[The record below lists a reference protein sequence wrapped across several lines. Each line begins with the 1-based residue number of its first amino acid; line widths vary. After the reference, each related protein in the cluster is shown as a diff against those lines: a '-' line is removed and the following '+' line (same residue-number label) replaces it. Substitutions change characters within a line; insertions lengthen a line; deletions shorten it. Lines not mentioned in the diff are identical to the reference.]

1 MPFVAPL
8 VGLASIG
15 LGVAGAV
22 AQSRAADASRAAE
35 KLDLENR
42 RQAAVL
48 EYDKLDID
56 VAQLQRTAGVVTGGI
71 SAAVAGAGAEI
82 TSGVSAQA
90 RAVTLSALSR
100 DIEVLN
106 LNADISATRLGFGPE
121 TEGGKTILK
130 ERFQK
135 TPEGIELRAESQI
148 RARAFD
154 FVTERPKLLDA
165 EGRVLPTKTA
175 LRRFN

>member
-8 VGLASIG
+8 VGLVSLG
-15 LGVAGAV
+15 LSGAGMA
-22 AQSRAADASRAAE
+22 AQSRAADAGRQAE
-35 KLDLENR
+35 AVDLENR

-56 VAQLQRTAGVVTGGI
+56 LAQLTRTAGVVTGGI
-71 SAAVAGAGAEI
+71 SAALAGAGAEI

-106 LNADISATRLGFGPE
+106 LNADIAATRLGFGPE
-121 TEGGKTILK
+121 TEGGKKIA
-130 ERFQK
+130 EQRFEE
-135 TPEGIELRAESQI
+135 TPERVKEKAKAIAAISVDPRT
-148 RARAFD
+148 FD
-154 FVTERPKLLDA
+154 FVTGRP
-165 EGRVLPTKTA
+165 RVSA
-175 LRRFN
+175 